1 MNRQQIMLS
10 LINQVKHPLGKT
22 ALVKLL
28 YLVQEVCG
36 LKVGYD
42 FSFYTHGPFTNA
54 IIEDLEK
61 LEEAKSVE
69 VKYNKKAYEGYGGFE
84 IKPKTD
90 SSHLK
95 EEVDAN
101 TLAKIRKIV
110 DDFGNMTARDLEL
123 RTTLHYIRHKGGLKG
138 KALYEAV
145 HAVKPKYSLEEIR
158 KAAKEIENLLN

>member
-10 LINQVKHPLGKT
+10 LINQVERQVERPLGKT

-28 YLVQEVCG
+28 YLIQEVCG
-36 LKVGYD
+36 FEVGYD

-54 IIEDLEK
+54 IIEDLEE

-84 IKPKTD
+84 IKAKTE
-90 SSHLK
+90 HL
-95 EEVDAN
+95 EVDAD
-101 TLAKIRKIV
+101 TLAKIREIV
-110 DDFGNMTARDLEL
+110 ERFGSMSARDLEL
-123 RTTLHYIRHKGGLKG
+123 RTTLHYIRHNGGLQG
-138 KALYEAV
+138 EALYEAV

-158 KAAKEIENLLN
+158 IAAKQIEDLLN